1 MAQVASRLRRRWL
14 LIVVLAVLALIV
26 VFGALSG
33 FYVNILWFREVHQSG
48 VFWTSFWTKLKLGL
62 AFGLLFFVLLFVNL
76 LVVRRLR
83 PQFRVYTPEQEIV
96 ERYRA
101 ARQTGDYA
109 GMARSLGLHAERVE
123 RPDELRAV
131 FARAIAAVRGG
142 QPALVDVITTETHR
156 LSVPDPMAEH

>member
-1 MAQVASRLRRRWL
+1 LGYSIGATMGAKLANPDKLCVNVMGDGAIGMTGLDLETAAREEIPILTVVKHDEIFSGYYRHMPVA
-14 LIVVLAVLALIV
+14 I
-26 VFGALSG
+26 
-33 FYVNILWFREVHQSG
+33 
-48 VFWTSFWTKLKLGL
+48 
-62 AFGLLFFVLLFVNL
+62 
-76 LVVRRLR
+76 
-83 PQFRVYTPEQEIV
+83 

-131 FARAIAAVRGG
+131 FGRAIAAVRGG